1 MFLLNF
7 SHTSP
12 YLGQI
17 ERVELPLLCLIIGHD
32 LDVHGPRR
40 EVAVLDR
47 IVEIA
52 LRIIGVGALETTGLF
67 AVEVLDALVSLIR
80 RETRIYND
88 IVLSFFVS

>member
-1 MFLLNF
+1 MPLLHL

-17 ERVELPLLCLIIGHD
+17 KRVELPLLCLVKGHD

-52 LRIIGVGALETTGLF
+52 LRIVGVGTLETTGLF
-67 AVEVLDALVSLIR
+67 AVKVLDALVGLKEEKI
-80 RETRIYND
+80 
-88 IVLSFFVS
+88 LC